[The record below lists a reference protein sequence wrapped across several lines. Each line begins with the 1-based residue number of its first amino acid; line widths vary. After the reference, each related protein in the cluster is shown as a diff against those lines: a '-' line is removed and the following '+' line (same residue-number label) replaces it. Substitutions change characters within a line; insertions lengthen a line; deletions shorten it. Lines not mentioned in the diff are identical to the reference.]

1 MQLAPVQHSVSD
13 IRIRPA
19 EPADIDPLVDIEKD
33 AFPTDRIPRRGFR
46 RFLASPSSALIVALR
61 EGTVAGYALVLF
73 RANTDVARLYSIAVA
88 PEAGRRGIGAAL
100 LAAAEQAAI
109 ARECTVL
116 RLEVHEKNAA
126 AIARYRKAG
135 YLVFGRHA
143 AYYADRGHAL
153 RFEKRLTPR
162 LHGLERP
169 PPYFHQT
176 TEFTCGPACVMM
188 ALGWSDPSLRP
199 NAALELKLWREATTI
214 FMSSGAG
221 GCEPH
226 GLAVTLR
233 RHGLHPE
240 VHVSHAGP
248 YFLDTTESEDKRRVM
263 RVAQQEF
270 QREAR
275 ELAIPIHTRAL
286 AESAL
291 MAAFD
296 QGAVAIVLVAGYHM
310 VRRTVPHWVFAFGHE
325 ARYVL
330 VHDPAAIRDA
340 AGHATTPQ
348 TYAVPAATFERM
360 TRCGRDHLRAS
371 ILIRKGP
378 RQ

>member
-1 MQLAPVQHSVSD
+1 MPHPAPD

-19 EPADIDPLVDIEKD
+19 APADLAALAALEERV
-33 AFPTDRIPRRGFR
+33 FHTDRIPRRGFR
-46 RFLASPSSALIVALR
+46 RFLAAPSAAVIVAHQGETL
-61 EGTVAGYALVLF
+61 VGYALVLF
-73 RANTDVARLYSIAVA
+73 RANTGVARLYSIAVA
-88 PEAGRRGIGAAL
+88 PEAGRRGIGSAL
-100 LAAAEQAAI
+100 LAAAEDAAM
-109 ARECTVL
+109 ARERAVL

-135 YLVFGRHA
+135 YVLFGRHFD
-143 AYYADRGHAL
+143 YYQDRGHAL

-162 LHGLERP
+162 LRGLVRP

-176 TEFTCGPACVMM
+176 TEFTCGSACVMM
-188 ALGWSDPSLRP
+188 ALGWSDPSLHP

-214 FMSSGAG
+214 FMSGGPG
-221 GCEPH
+221 GCEPY

-233 RHGLHPE
+233 RHGLHPAI
-240 VHVSHAGP
+240 HVSRAGP
-248 YFLDTTESEDKRRVM
+248 YFLDTVGDEDKRRVM

-275 ELAIPIHTRAL
+275 ELAIPVHRRAL

-330 VHDPAAIRDA
+330 VHDPAAVRDA
-340 AGHATTPQ
+340 AGHAASPQ
-348 TYAVPAATFERM
+348 TYAVPSATFDRM
-360 TRCGRDHLRAS
+360 TRCGRDGLRAA
-371 ILIRKGP
+371 ILIRKGTV
-378 RQ
+378 Q